1 MKRSK
6 TQAVYRFLP
15 EMWISEKDDSER
27 AVSAKIK
34 NWNYI
39 KMSDIYEDF
48 IEGEIKRQIKLF
60 GDRGG
65 DISAFDLSPDTHSFS
80 IVETACNEGIPDII
94 GEISPLVFY
103 CSSCGA
109 VSDLRN
115 PDAVDKYTWK
125 CKNPDCGKW
134 AVKQLQ
140 MIYACECGY
149 AQPIKIPHVQGVKNF
164 KFRPNETQYKMFY
177 RSGNSE
183 KPAEFVQICP
193 NCNSRLVPDNA
204 NSGRNYKPFT
214 LKVINLVDQRNG
226 QFYKKGIDAQKT
238 IVCRWFDKL
247 STADYEEIL
256 NNIELAFS
264 DAFKSDAQRR
274 NVKQQ
279 VRALIDAGMLP
290 PEMFESA
297 VNNMLQNAPNTKSVE
312 RYVAICDDLF
322 SRKKTENPVG
332 YAEWL
337 SHFSFKLMQY
347 DTLKYAKRIITLE
360 EAIQRQL
367 DMEFIDSPEEV
378 TALNKK
384 MGIANMQVS
393 CDIQIINCTYG
404 YSRRVADPKNSTNKN
419 CRLKLNAYDRTR
431 DGTANLVY
439 GAKLDT
445 EGILFEINAISCLD
459 SAEGAMYEIPEHVKP
474 ILRKSQL
481 FTVIPRIYCEQCGS
495 YEIPYCAECGKPME
509 CDENVRLHCSCGAPF
524 HVQCFEG
531 HRACRVEN
539 WYIPTSRMYTM
550 INQNIHAAF
559 KQDTADLVMCIMGSA
574 LYIAQPCIVRTEGV
588 EVFFN
593 QIDCFSRLPATAKEN
608 TKKYAVY
615 LGEKCDGTCSN
626 AKIGRCIADSS
637 MACLPKAFYTL
648 LPGFRPQ
655 PHKGL
660 EYGDVAAQINVGS
673 CAYEMKGII
682 KKNTMNSGRT
692 SKSVDVLLNTHLL
705 STSKAGEEII
715 RQFVEQGLVDNRVDL
730 IAVIAPQY
738 FDNSFKGTLR
748 FLAKLGGKKVMFIE
762 LDDVARL
769 IEGNSA
775 IDV

>member
-65 DISAFDLSPDTHSFS
+65 DISAFDLSPNTHSFA

-247 STADYEEIL
+247 STADYDEIL

-312 RYVAICDDLF
+312 RYVAMCDDLF
-322 SRKKTENPVG
+322 SRKKAENPVG

-378 TALNKK
+378 AALNKK
-384 MGIANMQVS
+384 MGITNMQVS

-439 GAKLDT
+439 GVKLDT
-445 EGILFEINAISCLD
+445 EGILFEISQRKIVEWLYENNIISEEQLPDLDDDVSVKKWFAQYVHSDVISMFGEIDDSEKITKNVFALLHSMSHAFMNAAGELSGLSSNSLTEIILVETASIFIYAQTSQGIPLGALSGMAESNYAYFLKKAFDEAKNCVFDPICTERDDTACSACLIIPEISCNHFN
-459 SAEGAMYEIPEHVKP
+459 AELG
-474 ILRKSQL
+474 RK
-481 FTVIPRIYCEQCGS
+481 Y
-495 YEIPYCAECGKPME
+495 
-509 CDENVRLHCSCGAPF
+509 
-524 HVQCFEG
+524 
-531 HRACRVEN
+531 
-539 WYIPTSRMYTM
+539 
-550 INQNIHAAF
+550 
-559 KQDTADLVMCIMGSA
+559 
-574 LYIAQPCIVRTEGV
+574 LYS
-588 EVFFN
+588 
-593 QIDCFSRLPATAKEN
+593 ID
-608 TKKYAVY
+608 
-615 LGEKCDGTCSN
+615 G
-626 AKIGRCIADSS
+626 
-637 MACLPKAFYTL
+637 
-648 LPGFRPQ
+648 
-655 PHKGL
+655 
-660 EYGDVAAQINVGS
+660 
-673 CAYEMKGII
+673 
-682 KKNTMNSGRT
+682 
-692 SKSVDVLLNTHLL
+692 
-705 STSKAGEEII
+705 
-715 RQFVEQGLVDNRVDL
+715 VDNPTVG
-730 IAVIAPQY
+730 
-738 FDNSFKGTLR
+738 FWE
-748 FLAKLGGKKVMFIE
+748 M
-762 LDDVARL
+762 
-769 IEGNSA
+769 
-775 IDV
+775 

>member
-15 EMWISEKDDSER
+15 EMWISEKGDSER

-65 DISAFDLSPDTHSFS
+65 DISAFDLSPDTHSFA

-103 CSSCGA
+103 CSSCGT

-140 MIYACECGY
+140 MIYTCECGY
-149 AQPIKIPHVQGVKNF
+149 AQPIKIPYVQGVKNF

-247 STADYEEIL
+247 STDDYEEIL

-312 RYVAICDDLF
+312 RYVAMCDDLF

-445 EGILFEINAISCLD
+445 EGILFEISQRKIVEWLYENNIISEEQLPDLDDDISVKKWFAQYVHSDVISMFGEIDDSEKITKNVFALLHSMSHAFMNSAGELSGLSGNSLTEIILVETASIFIYAQTSQGIPLGALSGMAESNYAYFLKKAFDEAKNCVFDPICTERDDTACSACLIIPEISCNHFN
-459 SAEGAMYEIPEHVKP
+459 AELG
-474 ILRKSQL
+474 RK
-481 FTVIPRIYCEQCGS
+481 Y
-495 YEIPYCAECGKPME
+495 
-509 CDENVRLHCSCGAPF
+509 
-524 HVQCFEG
+524 
-531 HRACRVEN
+531 
-539 WYIPTSRMYTM
+539 
-550 INQNIHAAF
+550 
-559 KQDTADLVMCIMGSA
+559 
-574 LYIAQPCIVRTEGV
+574 LYS
-588 EVFFN
+588 
-593 QIDCFSRLPATAKEN
+593 ID
-608 TKKYAVY
+608 
-615 LGEKCDGTCSN
+615 G
-626 AKIGRCIADSS
+626 
-637 MACLPKAFYTL
+637 
-648 LPGFRPQ
+648 
-655 PHKGL
+655 
-660 EYGDVAAQINVGS
+660 
-673 CAYEMKGII
+673 
-682 KKNTMNSGRT
+682 
-692 SKSVDVLLNTHLL
+692 
-705 STSKAGEEII
+705 
-715 RQFVEQGLVDNRVDL
+715 VDNPTVG
-730 IAVIAPQY
+730 
-738 FDNSFKGTLR
+738 FWE
-748 FLAKLGGKKVMFIE
+748 M
-762 LDDVARL
+762 
-769 IEGNSA
+769 
-775 IDV
+775 

>member
-15 EMWISEKDDSER
+15 EMWISEKGDSER

-65 DISAFDLSPDTHSFS
+65 DISAFDLSPDTHSFA

-103 CSSCGA
+103 CSSCGT

-312 RYVAICDDLF
+312 RYVAMCDDLF

-378 TALNKK
+378 TALSKK

-445 EGILFEINAISCLD
+445 EGILFEISQRKIVEWLYENNIISEEQLPDLDDDISVKKWFAQYVHSDVISMFGEIDDSEKITKNVFALLHSMSHAFMNSAGELSGLSGNSLTEIILVETASIFIYAQTSQGIPLGALSGMAESNYAYFLKKAFDEAKNCVFDPICTERDDTACSACLIIPEISCNHFN
-459 SAEGAMYEIPEHVKP
+459 AELG
-474 ILRKSQL
+474 RKYLYSIDGMDNP
-481 FTVIPRIYCEQCGS
+481 TV
-495 YEIPYCAECGKPME
+495 
-509 CDENVRLHCSCGAPF
+509 
-524 HVQCFEG
+524 
-531 HRACRVEN
+531 
-539 WYIPTSRMYTM
+539 
-550 INQNIHAAF
+550 
-559 KQDTADLVMCIMGSA
+559 
-574 LYIAQPCIVRTEGV
+574 
-588 EVFFN
+588 
-593 QIDCFSRLPATAKEN
+593 
-608 TKKYAVY
+608 
-615 LGEKCDGTCSN
+615 
-626 AKIGRCIADSS
+626 
-637 MACLPKAFYTL
+637 
-648 LPGFRPQ
+648 GFW
-655 PHKGL
+655 
-660 EYGDVAAQINVGS
+660 
-673 CAYEMKGII
+673 EM
-682 KKNTMNSGRT
+682 
-692 SKSVDVLLNTHLL
+692 
-705 STSKAGEEII
+705 
-715 RQFVEQGLVDNRVDL
+715 
-730 IAVIAPQY
+730 
-738 FDNSFKGTLR
+738 
-748 FLAKLGGKKVMFIE
+748 
-762 LDDVARL
+762 
-769 IEGNSA
+769 
-775 IDV
+775 

>member
-65 DISAFDLSPDTHSFS
+65 DISAFDLSPDTHSFA

-247 STADYEEIL
+247 STADYDEIL

-264 DAFKSDAQRR
+264 DAFKSDAQKR

-312 RYVAICDDLF
+312 RYVAMCDDLF
-322 SRKKTENPVG
+322 SRKKAENPVG

-384 MGIANMQVS
+384 MGITNMQVS

-445 EGILFEINAISCLD
+445 EGILFEISQRKIVEWLYENNIISEEQLPDLDDDVSVKKWFAQYVHSDVISMFGEIDDSEKITKNVFALLHSMSHAFMNSAGELSGLSGNSLTEIILVETASIFIYAQTSQGIPLGALSGMAESNYAYFLKKAFDEAKNCVFDPICTERDDTACSACLIIPEISCNHFN
-459 SAEGAMYEIPEHVKP
+459 AELG
-474 ILRKSQL
+474 RK
-481 FTVIPRIYCEQCGS
+481 Y
-495 YEIPYCAECGKPME
+495 
-509 CDENVRLHCSCGAPF
+509 
-524 HVQCFEG
+524 
-531 HRACRVEN
+531 
-539 WYIPTSRMYTM
+539 
-550 INQNIHAAF
+550 
-559 KQDTADLVMCIMGSA
+559 
-574 LYIAQPCIVRTEGV
+574 LYS
-588 EVFFN
+588 
-593 QIDCFSRLPATAKEN
+593 ID
-608 TKKYAVY
+608 
-615 LGEKCDGTCSN
+615 G
-626 AKIGRCIADSS
+626 
-637 MACLPKAFYTL
+637 
-648 LPGFRPQ
+648 
-655 PHKGL
+655 
-660 EYGDVAAQINVGS
+660 
-673 CAYEMKGII
+673 
-682 KKNTMNSGRT
+682 
-692 SKSVDVLLNTHLL
+692 
-705 STSKAGEEII
+705 
-715 RQFVEQGLVDNRVDL
+715 VDNPTVG
-730 IAVIAPQY
+730 
-738 FDNSFKGTLR
+738 FWE
-748 FLAKLGGKKVMFIE
+748 M
-762 LDDVARL
+762 
-769 IEGNSA
+769 
-775 IDV
+775 

>member
-15 EMWISEKDDSER
+15 EMWISEKGDSER

-39 KMSDIYEDF
+39 KMSGIYEDF

-65 DISAFDLSPDTHSFS
+65 DISAFDISPDTHSFT

-103 CSSCGA
+103 CSSCGT
-109 VSDLRN
+109 VTDLRN

-149 AQPIKIPHVQGVKNF
+149 AQPIKVPYVQGVKDF

-183 KPAEFVQICP
+183 KSAEFVQICP

-238 IVCRWFDKL
+238 IVCRWFEKL

-256 NNIELAFS
+256 DNIELAFS
-264 DAFKSDAQRR
+264 DAFKSNAQRR
-274 NVKQQ
+274 NVEQQ

-312 RYVAICDDLF
+312 RYVAMCDDLF
-322 SRKKTENPVG
+322 ARKKAEDPAG
-332 YAEWL
+332 YTEWL

-360 EAIQRQL
+360 EAIKRQL
-367 DMEFIDSPEEV
+367 DMEFIDSPEEI
-378 TALNKK
+378 TALNDKL
-384 MGIANMQVS
+384 GIANMQVS

-445 EGILFEINAISCLD
+445 EGILFEISQRRIIEWLYENKIIGEEQLPDLDDDVSVKKWFAEYVHSDVITMFGEIDDSEKITKNVFALLHSMSHAFMNAAGELSGLSSNSLTEIILVETASIFIYAQTSQGIPLGALSGMAESNYAYFLKKAFDETKNCVFDPICTERDDTACSACLIIPEISCNHFN
-459 SAEGAMYEIPEHVKP
+459 AELG
-474 ILRKSQL
+474 RKYLYSIDG
-481 FTVIPRIYCEQCGS
+481 V
-495 YEIPYCAECGKPME
+495 
-509 CDENVRLHCSCGAPF
+509 
-524 HVQCFEG
+524 
-531 HRACRVEN
+531 
-539 WYIPTSRMYTM
+539 
-550 INQNIHAAF
+550 
-559 KQDTADLVMCIMGSA
+559 DT
-574 LYIAQPCIVRTEGV
+574 
-588 EVFFN
+588 
-593 QIDCFSRLPATAKEN
+593 PA
-608 TKKYAVY
+608 V
-615 LGEKCDGTCSN
+615 
-626 AKIGRCIADSS
+626 
-637 MACLPKAFYTL
+637 
-648 LPGFRPQ
+648 GFW
-655 PHKGL
+655 
-660 EYGDVAAQINVGS
+660 
-673 CAYEMKGII
+673 EM
-682 KKNTMNSGRT
+682 
-692 SKSVDVLLNTHLL
+692 
-705 STSKAGEEII
+705 
-715 RQFVEQGLVDNRVDL
+715 
-730 IAVIAPQY
+730 
-738 FDNSFKGTLR
+738 
-748 FLAKLGGKKVMFIE
+748 
-762 LDDVARL
+762 
-769 IEGNSA
+769 
-775 IDV
+775 

>member
-15 EMWISEKDDSER
+15 EMWISEKGDSER

-65 DISAFDLSPDTHSFS
+65 DISAFDLSPDTHSFA

-103 CSSCGA
+103 CSSCGT

-115 PDAVDKYTWK
+115 SDAVDKYTWK

-297 VNNMLQNAPNTKSVE
+297 VNNMLQNAPNTKNVE
-312 RYVAICDDLF
+312 RYVAMCDDLF

-445 EGILFEINAISCLD
+445 EGILFEISQRKIVEWLYENNIISEEQLPDLDDDISVKKWFAQYVHSDVISMFGEIDDSEKITKNVFALLHSMSHAFMNSAGELSGLSGNSLTEIILVETASIFIYAQTSQGIPLGALSGMAESNYAYFLKKAFDETKNCVFDPICTERDDTACSACLIIPEISCNHFN
-459 SAEGAMYEIPEHVKP
+459 AELG
-474 ILRKSQL
+474 RK
-481 FTVIPRIYCEQCGS
+481 Y
-495 YEIPYCAECGKPME
+495 
-509 CDENVRLHCSCGAPF
+509 
-524 HVQCFEG
+524 
-531 HRACRVEN
+531 
-539 WYIPTSRMYTM
+539 
-550 INQNIHAAF
+550 
-559 KQDTADLVMCIMGSA
+559 
-574 LYIAQPCIVRTEGV
+574 LYS
-588 EVFFN
+588 
-593 QIDCFSRLPATAKEN
+593 ID
-608 TKKYAVY
+608 
-615 LGEKCDGTCSN
+615 G
-626 AKIGRCIADSS
+626 
-637 MACLPKAFYTL
+637 
-648 LPGFRPQ
+648 
-655 PHKGL
+655 
-660 EYGDVAAQINVGS
+660 
-673 CAYEMKGII
+673 
-682 KKNTMNSGRT
+682 
-692 SKSVDVLLNTHLL
+692 
-705 STSKAGEEII
+705 
-715 RQFVEQGLVDNRVDL
+715 VDNPTVG
-730 IAVIAPQY
+730 
-738 FDNSFKGTLR
+738 FWE
-748 FLAKLGGKKVMFIE
+748 M
-762 LDDVARL
+762 
-769 IEGNSA
+769 
-775 IDV
+775 

>member
-1 MKRSK
+1 
-6 TQAVYRFLP
+6 
-15 EMWISEKDDSER
+15 MWISEKGDSER

-65 DISAFDLSPDTHSFS
+65 DISAFDLSPDTHSFA

-103 CSSCGA
+103 CSSCGT

-140 MIYACECGY
+140 MIYTCECGY

-312 RYVAICDDLF
+312 RYVAMCDDLF

-445 EGILFEINAISCLD
+445 EGILFEISQRKIVEWLYENNIISEEQLPDLDDDISVKKWFAQYVHSDVISMFGEIDDSEKITKNVFALLHSMSHAFMNSAGELSGLSGNSLTEIILVETASIFIYAQTSQGIPLGALSGMAESNYAYFLKKAFDEAKNCVFDPICTERDDTACSACLIIPEISCNHFN
-459 SAEGAMYEIPEHVKP
+459 AELG
-474 ILRKSQL
+474 RK
-481 FTVIPRIYCEQCGS
+481 Y
-495 YEIPYCAECGKPME
+495 
-509 CDENVRLHCSCGAPF
+509 
-524 HVQCFEG
+524 
-531 HRACRVEN
+531 
-539 WYIPTSRMYTM
+539 
-550 INQNIHAAF
+550 
-559 KQDTADLVMCIMGSA
+559 
-574 LYIAQPCIVRTEGV
+574 LYS
-588 EVFFN
+588 
-593 QIDCFSRLPATAKEN
+593 ID
-608 TKKYAVY
+608 
-615 LGEKCDGTCSN
+615 G
-626 AKIGRCIADSS
+626 
-637 MACLPKAFYTL
+637 
-648 LPGFRPQ
+648 
-655 PHKGL
+655 
-660 EYGDVAAQINVGS
+660 
-673 CAYEMKGII
+673 
-682 KKNTMNSGRT
+682 
-692 SKSVDVLLNTHLL
+692 
-705 STSKAGEEII
+705 
-715 RQFVEQGLVDNRVDL
+715 VDNPTVG
-730 IAVIAPQY
+730 
-738 FDNSFKGTLR
+738 FWE
-748 FLAKLGGKKVMFIE
+748 M
-762 LDDVARL
+762 
-769 IEGNSA
+769 
-775 IDV
+775 

>member
-15 EMWISEKDDSER
+15 EMWISEKGDSER

-103 CSSCGA
+103 CSSCGT

-140 MIYACECGY
+140 MIYTCECGY

-226 QFYKKGIDAQKT
+226 QFYKKGIDAKKT

-312 RYVAICDDLF
+312 RYVAMCDDLF

-445 EGILFEINAISCLD
+445 EGILFEISQRKIVEWLYENNIISEEQLPDLDDDISVKKWFAQYVHSDVISMFGEIDDSEKITKNVFALLHSMSHAFMNSAGELSGLSGNSLTEIILVETASIFIYAQTSQGIPLGALSGMAESNYAYFLKKAFDETKNCVFDPICTERDDTACSACLIIPEISCNHFN
-459 SAEGAMYEIPEHVKP
+459 AELG
-474 ILRKSQL
+474 RK
-481 FTVIPRIYCEQCGS
+481 Y
-495 YEIPYCAECGKPME
+495 
-509 CDENVRLHCSCGAPF
+509 
-524 HVQCFEG
+524 
-531 HRACRVEN
+531 
-539 WYIPTSRMYTM
+539 
-550 INQNIHAAF
+550 
-559 KQDTADLVMCIMGSA
+559 
-574 LYIAQPCIVRTEGV
+574 LYS
-588 EVFFN
+588 
-593 QIDCFSRLPATAKEN
+593 ID
-608 TKKYAVY
+608 
-615 LGEKCDGTCSN
+615 G
-626 AKIGRCIADSS
+626 
-637 MACLPKAFYTL
+637 
-648 LPGFRPQ
+648 
-655 PHKGL
+655 
-660 EYGDVAAQINVGS
+660 
-673 CAYEMKGII
+673 
-682 KKNTMNSGRT
+682 
-692 SKSVDVLLNTHLL
+692 
-705 STSKAGEEII
+705 
-715 RQFVEQGLVDNRVDL
+715 VDNPTVG
-730 IAVIAPQY
+730 
-738 FDNSFKGTLR
+738 FWE
-748 FLAKLGGKKVMFIE
+748 M
-762 LDDVARL
+762 
-769 IEGNSA
+769 
-775 IDV
+775 

>member
-15 EMWISEKDDSER
+15 EMWISEKGDSER

-65 DISAFDLSPDTHSFS
+65 DISAFDLSPDTHSFA

-103 CSSCGA
+103 CSSCGT

-125 CKNPDCGKW
+125 CKNPDCRKW

-312 RYVAICDDLF
+312 RYVAMCDDLF

-378 TALNKK
+378 TALSKK

-445 EGILFEINAISCLD
+445 EGILFEISQRKIVEWLYENNIISEEQLPDLDDDISVKKWFAQYVHSDVISMFGEIDDSEKITKNVFALLHSMSHAFMNSAGELSGLSGNSLTEIILVETASIFIYAQTSQGIPLGALSGMAESNYAYFLKKAFDEAKNCVFDPICTERDDTACSACLIIPEISCNHFN
-459 SAEGAMYEIPEHVKP
+459 AELG
-474 ILRKSQL
+474 RK
-481 FTVIPRIYCEQCGS
+481 Y
-495 YEIPYCAECGKPME
+495 
-509 CDENVRLHCSCGAPF
+509 
-524 HVQCFEG
+524 
-531 HRACRVEN
+531 
-539 WYIPTSRMYTM
+539 
-550 INQNIHAAF
+550 
-559 KQDTADLVMCIMGSA
+559 
-574 LYIAQPCIVRTEGV
+574 LYS
-588 EVFFN
+588 
-593 QIDCFSRLPATAKEN
+593 ID
-608 TKKYAVY
+608 
-615 LGEKCDGTCSN
+615 G
-626 AKIGRCIADSS
+626 
-637 MACLPKAFYTL
+637 
-648 LPGFRPQ
+648 
-655 PHKGL
+655 
-660 EYGDVAAQINVGS
+660 
-673 CAYEMKGII
+673 
-682 KKNTMNSGRT
+682 
-692 SKSVDVLLNTHLL
+692 
-705 STSKAGEEII
+705 
-715 RQFVEQGLVDNRVDL
+715 VDNPTVG
-730 IAVIAPQY
+730 
-738 FDNSFKGTLR
+738 FWE
-748 FLAKLGGKKVMFIE
+748 M
-762 LDDVARL
+762 
-769 IEGNSA
+769 
-775 IDV
+775 

>member
-65 DISAFDLSPDTHSFS
+65 DISAFDLSPDTHSFA
-80 IVETACNEGIPDII
+80 IVETACNEGIPDVI

-247 STADYEEIL
+247 STADYDEIL

-312 RYVAICDDLF
+312 RYVAMCDDLF
-322 SRKKTENPVG
+322 SRKKAENPVG

-384 MGIANMQVS
+384 MGITNMQVS

-445 EGILFEINAISCLD
+445 EGILFEISQRKIVEWLYENNIISEEQLPDLDDDVSVKKWFAQYVHSDVISMFGEIDDSEKITKNVFALLHSMSHAFMNAAGELSGLSSNSLTEIILVETASIFIYAQTSQGIPLGALSGMAESNYAYFLKKAFDEAKNCVFDPICTERDDTACSACLIIPEISCNHFN
-459 SAEGAMYEIPEHVKP
+459 AELG
-474 ILRKSQL
+474 RK
-481 FTVIPRIYCEQCGS
+481 Y
-495 YEIPYCAECGKPME
+495 
-509 CDENVRLHCSCGAPF
+509 
-524 HVQCFEG
+524 
-531 HRACRVEN
+531 
-539 WYIPTSRMYTM
+539 
-550 INQNIHAAF
+550 
-559 KQDTADLVMCIMGSA
+559 
-574 LYIAQPCIVRTEGV
+574 LYS
-588 EVFFN
+588 
-593 QIDCFSRLPATAKEN
+593 ID
-608 TKKYAVY
+608 
-615 LGEKCDGTCSN
+615 G
-626 AKIGRCIADSS
+626 
-637 MACLPKAFYTL
+637 
-648 LPGFRPQ
+648 
-655 PHKGL
+655 
-660 EYGDVAAQINVGS
+660 
-673 CAYEMKGII
+673 
-682 KKNTMNSGRT
+682 
-692 SKSVDVLLNTHLL
+692 
-705 STSKAGEEII
+705 
-715 RQFVEQGLVDNRVDL
+715 VDNPTVG
-730 IAVIAPQY
+730 
-738 FDNSFKGTLR
+738 FWE
-748 FLAKLGGKKVMFIE
+748 M
-762 LDDVARL
+762 
-769 IEGNSA
+769 
-775 IDV
+775 

>member
-65 DISAFDLSPDTHSFS
+65 DISAFDLSPDTHSFA

-103 CSSCGA
+103 CSSCGT

-140 MIYACECGY
+140 MIYVCECGY

-312 RYVAICDDLF
+312 RYVAMCDDLF

-378 TALNKK
+378 TALSKK

-445 EGILFEINAISCLD
+445 EGILFEISQRKIVEWLYENNIISEEQLPDLDDDISVKKWFAQYVHSDVISMFGEIDDSEKITKNVFALLHSMSHAFMNSAGELSGLSGNSLTEIILVETASIFIYAQTSQGIPLGALSGMAESNYAYFLKKAFDEAKNCVFDPICTERDDTACSACLIIPEISCNHFN
-459 SAEGAMYEIPEHVKP
+459 AELG
-474 ILRKSQL
+474 RK
-481 FTVIPRIYCEQCGS
+481 Y
-495 YEIPYCAECGKPME
+495 
-509 CDENVRLHCSCGAPF
+509 
-524 HVQCFEG
+524 
-531 HRACRVEN
+531 
-539 WYIPTSRMYTM
+539 
-550 INQNIHAAF
+550 
-559 KQDTADLVMCIMGSA
+559 
-574 LYIAQPCIVRTEGV
+574 LYS
-588 EVFFN
+588 
-593 QIDCFSRLPATAKEN
+593 ID
-608 TKKYAVY
+608 
-615 LGEKCDGTCSN
+615 G
-626 AKIGRCIADSS
+626 
-637 MACLPKAFYTL
+637 
-648 LPGFRPQ
+648 
-655 PHKGL
+655 
-660 EYGDVAAQINVGS
+660 
-673 CAYEMKGII
+673 
-682 KKNTMNSGRT
+682 
-692 SKSVDVLLNTHLL
+692 
-705 STSKAGEEII
+705 
-715 RQFVEQGLVDNRVDL
+715 VDNPTVG
-730 IAVIAPQY
+730 
-738 FDNSFKGTLR
+738 FWE
-748 FLAKLGGKKVMFIE
+748 M
-762 LDDVARL
+762 
-769 IEGNSA
+769 
-775 IDV
+775 

>member
-6 TQAVYRFLP
+6 TQAVYSFLP

-34 NWNYI
+34 NRNYI

-264 DAFKSDAQRR
+264 DAFKSDAQKR

-445 EGILFEINAISCLD
+445 EGILFEISQRKIVEWLYENNIISEEQLPDLDDDISVKKWFAQYVHSDVISMFGEIDDSEKITKNVFALLHSMSHAFMNSAGELSGLSGNSLTEIILVETASIFIYAQTSQGIPLGALSGMAESNYAYFLKKAFDEAKKCVFDPICTERDDTACSACLIIPEISCNHFN
-459 SAEGAMYEIPEHVKP
+459 AELG
-474 ILRKSQL
+474 RK
-481 FTVIPRIYCEQCGS
+481 Y
-495 YEIPYCAECGKPME
+495 
-509 CDENVRLHCSCGAPF
+509 
-524 HVQCFEG
+524 
-531 HRACRVEN
+531 
-539 WYIPTSRMYTM
+539 
-550 INQNIHAAF
+550 
-559 KQDTADLVMCIMGSA
+559 
-574 LYIAQPCIVRTEGV
+574 LYS
-588 EVFFN
+588 
-593 QIDCFSRLPATAKEN
+593 ID
-608 TKKYAVY
+608 
-615 LGEKCDGTCSN
+615 G
-626 AKIGRCIADSS
+626 
-637 MACLPKAFYTL
+637 
-648 LPGFRPQ
+648 
-655 PHKGL
+655 
-660 EYGDVAAQINVGS
+660 
-673 CAYEMKGII
+673 
-682 KKNTMNSGRT
+682 
-692 SKSVDVLLNTHLL
+692 
-705 STSKAGEEII
+705 
-715 RQFVEQGLVDNRVDL
+715 VDNPTVG
-730 IAVIAPQY
+730 
-738 FDNSFKGTLR
+738 FWE
-748 FLAKLGGKKVMFIE
+748 M
-762 LDDVARL
+762 
-769 IEGNSA
+769 
-775 IDV
+775 

>member
-15 EMWISEKDDSER
+15 EMWISEKGDSER

-65 DISAFDLSPDTHSFS
+65 DISAFDLSPDTHSFA

-103 CSSCGA
+103 CSSCGT

-183 KPAEFVQICP
+183 KTAEFVQICP

-297 VNNMLQNAPNTKSVE
+297 VNNMLQNAPNTKNVE
-312 RYVAICDDLF
+312 RYVAMCDDLF
-322 SRKKTENPVG
+322 PRKKTENPVG

-445 EGILFEINAISCLD
+445 EGILFEISQRKIVEWLYENNIISEEQLPDLDDDISVKKWFAQYVHSDVISMFGEIDDSEKITKNVFALLHSMSHAFMNSAGELSGLSGNSLTEIILVETASIFIYAQTSQGIPLGALSGMAESNYAYFLKKAFDEAKNCVFDPICTERDDTACSACLIIPEISCNHFN
-459 SAEGAMYEIPEHVKP
+459 AELG
-474 ILRKSQL
+474 RK
-481 FTVIPRIYCEQCGS
+481 Y
-495 YEIPYCAECGKPME
+495 
-509 CDENVRLHCSCGAPF
+509 
-524 HVQCFEG
+524 
-531 HRACRVEN
+531 
-539 WYIPTSRMYTM
+539 
-550 INQNIHAAF
+550 
-559 KQDTADLVMCIMGSA
+559 
-574 LYIAQPCIVRTEGV
+574 LYS
-588 EVFFN
+588 
-593 QIDCFSRLPATAKEN
+593 ID
-608 TKKYAVY
+608 
-615 LGEKCDGTCSN
+615 G
-626 AKIGRCIADSS
+626 
-637 MACLPKAFYTL
+637 
-648 LPGFRPQ
+648 
-655 PHKGL
+655 
-660 EYGDVAAQINVGS
+660 
-673 CAYEMKGII
+673 
-682 KKNTMNSGRT
+682 
-692 SKSVDVLLNTHLL
+692 
-705 STSKAGEEII
+705 
-715 RQFVEQGLVDNRVDL
+715 VDNPTVG
-730 IAVIAPQY
+730 
-738 FDNSFKGTLR
+738 FWE
-748 FLAKLGGKKVMFIE
+748 M
-762 LDDVARL
+762 
-769 IEGNSA
+769 
-775 IDV
+775 

>member
-1 MKRSK
+1 M
-6 TQAVYRFLP
+6 
-15 EMWISEKDDSER
+15 
-27 AVSAKIK
+27 
-34 NWNYI
+34 
-39 KMSDIYEDF
+39 
-48 IEGEIKRQIKLF
+48 F

-445 EGILFEINAISCLD
+445 EGILFEISQRKIVEWLYENNIISEEQLPDLDDDISVKKWFAQYVHSDVISMFGEIDDSEKITKNVFALLHSMSHAFMNSAGELSGLSGNSLTEIILVETASIFIYAQTSQGIPLGALSGMAESNYAYFLKKAFDEAKNCVFDPICTERDDTACSACLIIPEISCNHFN
-459 SAEGAMYEIPEHVKP
+459 AELG
-474 ILRKSQL
+474 RK
-481 FTVIPRIYCEQCGS
+481 Y
-495 YEIPYCAECGKPME
+495 
-509 CDENVRLHCSCGAPF
+509 
-524 HVQCFEG
+524 
-531 HRACRVEN
+531 
-539 WYIPTSRMYTM
+539 
-550 INQNIHAAF
+550 
-559 KQDTADLVMCIMGSA
+559 
-574 LYIAQPCIVRTEGV
+574 LYS
-588 EVFFN
+588 
-593 QIDCFSRLPATAKEN
+593 ID
-608 TKKYAVY
+608 
-615 LGEKCDGTCSN
+615 G
-626 AKIGRCIADSS
+626 
-637 MACLPKAFYTL
+637 
-648 LPGFRPQ
+648 
-655 PHKGL
+655 
-660 EYGDVAAQINVGS
+660 
-673 CAYEMKGII
+673 
-682 KKNTMNSGRT
+682 
-692 SKSVDVLLNTHLL
+692 
-705 STSKAGEEII
+705 
-715 RQFVEQGLVDNRVDL
+715 VDNPTVG
-730 IAVIAPQY
+730 
-738 FDNSFKGTLR
+738 FWE
-748 FLAKLGGKKVMFIE
+748 M
-762 LDDVARL
+762 
-769 IEGNSA
+769 
-775 IDV
+775 

>member
-15 EMWISEKDDSER
+15 EMWISEKGDSER

-65 DISAFDLSPDTHSFS
+65 DISAFDLSPDTHSFA

-103 CSSCGA
+103 CSSCGT

-140 MIYACECGY
+140 MIYTCECGY
-149 AQPIKIPHVQGVKNF
+149 AQPIKIPYVQGVKNF

-247 STADYEEIL
+247 STDDYEEIL

-274 NVKQQ
+274 NAKQQ
-279 VRALIDAGMLP
+279 VRALIDAGILP

-312 RYVAICDDLF
+312 RYVAMCDDLF

-367 DMEFIDSPEEV
+367 NMEFIDSPEEV

-445 EGILFEINAISCLD
+445 EGILFEISQRKIVEWLYENNIISEEQLPDLDDDISVKKWFAQYVHSDVISMFGEIDDSEKITKNVFALLHSMSHAFMNSAGELSGLSGNSLTEIILVETASIFIYAQTSQGIPLGALSGMAESNYAYFLKKAFDEAKNCVFDPICTERDDTACSACLIIPEISCNHFN
-459 SAEGAMYEIPEHVKP
+459 AELG
-474 ILRKSQL
+474 RK
-481 FTVIPRIYCEQCGS
+481 Y
-495 YEIPYCAECGKPME
+495 
-509 CDENVRLHCSCGAPF
+509 
-524 HVQCFEG
+524 
-531 HRACRVEN
+531 
-539 WYIPTSRMYTM
+539 
-550 INQNIHAAF
+550 
-559 KQDTADLVMCIMGSA
+559 
-574 LYIAQPCIVRTEGV
+574 LYS
-588 EVFFN
+588 
-593 QIDCFSRLPATAKEN
+593 ID
-608 TKKYAVY
+608 
-615 LGEKCDGTCSN
+615 G
-626 AKIGRCIADSS
+626 
-637 MACLPKAFYTL
+637 
-648 LPGFRPQ
+648 
-655 PHKGL
+655 
-660 EYGDVAAQINVGS
+660 
-673 CAYEMKGII
+673 
-682 KKNTMNSGRT
+682 
-692 SKSVDVLLNTHLL
+692 
-705 STSKAGEEII
+705 
-715 RQFVEQGLVDNRVDL
+715 VDNPTVG
-730 IAVIAPQY
+730 
-738 FDNSFKGTLR
+738 FWE
-748 FLAKLGGKKVMFIE
+748 M
-762 LDDVARL
+762 
-769 IEGNSA
+769 
-775 IDV
+775 

>member
-65 DISAFDLSPDTHSFS
+65 DISAFDLSPDTHSFA

-103 CSSCGA
+103 CSSCGT

-279 VRALIDAGMLP
+279 VRALIDAGILP

-312 RYVAICDDLF
+312 RYVAMCDDLF

-445 EGILFEINAISCLD
+445 EGILFEISQRKIVEWLYENNIISEEQLPDLDDDISVKKWFAQYVHSDVISMFGEIDDSEKITKNVFALLHSMSHAFMNSAGELSGLSGNSLTEIILVETASIFIYAQTSQGIPLGALSGMAESNYAYFLKKAFDEAKNCVFDPICTERDDTACSACLIIPEISCNHFN
-459 SAEGAMYEIPEHVKP
+459 AELG
-474 ILRKSQL
+474 RK
-481 FTVIPRIYCEQCGS
+481 Y
-495 YEIPYCAECGKPME
+495 
-509 CDENVRLHCSCGAPF
+509 
-524 HVQCFEG
+524 
-531 HRACRVEN
+531 
-539 WYIPTSRMYTM
+539 
-550 INQNIHAAF
+550 
-559 KQDTADLVMCIMGSA
+559 
-574 LYIAQPCIVRTEGV
+574 LYS
-588 EVFFN
+588 
-593 QIDCFSRLPATAKEN
+593 ID
-608 TKKYAVY
+608 
-615 LGEKCDGTCSN
+615 G
-626 AKIGRCIADSS
+626 
-637 MACLPKAFYTL
+637 
-648 LPGFRPQ
+648 
-655 PHKGL
+655 
-660 EYGDVAAQINVGS
+660 
-673 CAYEMKGII
+673 
-682 KKNTMNSGRT
+682 
-692 SKSVDVLLNTHLL
+692 
-705 STSKAGEEII
+705 
-715 RQFVEQGLVDNRVDL
+715 VDNPTVG
-730 IAVIAPQY
+730 
-738 FDNSFKGTLR
+738 FWE
-748 FLAKLGGKKVMFIE
+748 M
-762 LDDVARL
+762 
-769 IEGNSA
+769 
-775 IDV
+775 

>member
-15 EMWISEKDDSER
+15 EMWISEKGDSER

-65 DISAFDLSPDTHSFS
+65 DISAFDLSPDTHSFA

-312 RYVAICDDLF
+312 RYVAMCDDLF

-445 EGILFEINAISCLD
+445 EGILFEISQRKIVEWLYENNIISEEQLPDLDDDISVKKWFAQYVHSDVISMFGEIDDSEKITKNVFALLHSMSHAFMNSAGELSGLSGNSLTEIILVETASIFIYAQTSQGIPLGALSGMAESNYAYFLKKAFDEAKNCVFDPICTERDDTACSACLIIPEISCNHFN
-459 SAEGAMYEIPEHVKP
+459 AELG
-474 ILRKSQL
+474 RK
-481 FTVIPRIYCEQCGS
+481 Y
-495 YEIPYCAECGKPME
+495 
-509 CDENVRLHCSCGAPF
+509 
-524 HVQCFEG
+524 
-531 HRACRVEN
+531 
-539 WYIPTSRMYTM
+539 
-550 INQNIHAAF
+550 
-559 KQDTADLVMCIMGSA
+559 
-574 LYIAQPCIVRTEGV
+574 LYS
-588 EVFFN
+588 
-593 QIDCFSRLPATAKEN
+593 ID
-608 TKKYAVY
+608 
-615 LGEKCDGTCSN
+615 G
-626 AKIGRCIADSS
+626 
-637 MACLPKAFYTL
+637 
-648 LPGFRPQ
+648 
-655 PHKGL
+655 
-660 EYGDVAAQINVGS
+660 
-673 CAYEMKGII
+673 
-682 KKNTMNSGRT
+682 
-692 SKSVDVLLNTHLL
+692 
-705 STSKAGEEII
+705 
-715 RQFVEQGLVDNRVDL
+715 VDNPTVG
-730 IAVIAPQY
+730 
-738 FDNSFKGTLR
+738 FWE
-748 FLAKLGGKKVMFIE
+748 M
-762 LDDVARL
+762 
-769 IEGNSA
+769 
-775 IDV
+775 

>member
-65 DISAFDLSPDTHSFS
+65 DISAFDLSPDTHSFA

-103 CSSCGA
+103 CSSCGT

-140 MIYACECGY
+140 MIYTCECGY

-204 NSGRNYKPFT
+204 NSGQNYKPFT

-312 RYVAICDDLF
+312 RYVAMCDDLF

-445 EGILFEINAISCLD
+445 EGILFEISQRKIVEWLYENNIISEEQLPDLDDDVSVKKWFAQYVHSDVISMFGEIDDSEKITKNVFALLHSMSHAFMNSAGELSGLSGNSLTEIILVETASIFIYAQTSQGIPLGALSGMAESNYAYFLKKAFDEAKNCVFDPICTERDDTACSACLIIPEISCNHFN
-459 SAEGAMYEIPEHVKP
+459 AELG
-474 ILRKSQL
+474 RK
-481 FTVIPRIYCEQCGS
+481 Y
-495 YEIPYCAECGKPME
+495 
-509 CDENVRLHCSCGAPF
+509 
-524 HVQCFEG
+524 
-531 HRACRVEN
+531 
-539 WYIPTSRMYTM
+539 
-550 INQNIHAAF
+550 
-559 KQDTADLVMCIMGSA
+559 
-574 LYIAQPCIVRTEGV
+574 LYS
-588 EVFFN
+588 
-593 QIDCFSRLPATAKEN
+593 ID
-608 TKKYAVY
+608 
-615 LGEKCDGTCSN
+615 G
-626 AKIGRCIADSS
+626 
-637 MACLPKAFYTL
+637 
-648 LPGFRPQ
+648 
-655 PHKGL
+655 
-660 EYGDVAAQINVGS
+660 
-673 CAYEMKGII
+673 
-682 KKNTMNSGRT
+682 
-692 SKSVDVLLNTHLL
+692 
-705 STSKAGEEII
+705 
-715 RQFVEQGLVDNRVDL
+715 VDNPTVG
-730 IAVIAPQY
+730 
-738 FDNSFKGTLR
+738 FWE
-748 FLAKLGGKKVMFIE
+748 M
-762 LDDVARL
+762 
-769 IEGNSA
+769 
-775 IDV
+775 

>member
-15 EMWISEKDDSER
+15 EMWISEKGDSER

-48 IEGEIKRQIKLF
+48 IESEIKRQIKLF

-65 DISAFDLSPDTHSFS
+65 DISAFDLSPDTHSFA

-94 GEISPLVFY
+94 GEVSPLVFY
-103 CSSCGA
+103 CSSCGT
-109 VSDLRN
+109 VSDLRTS
-115 PDAVDKYTWK
+115 DAVDKYTWK

-140 MIYACECGY
+140 MIYTCECGY

-238 IVCRWFDKL
+238 IVCRWFGKL

-274 NVKQQ
+274 NAKQQ
-279 VRALIDAGMLP
+279 VRALIDAGILP

-445 EGILFEINAISCLD
+445 EGILFEISQRKIVEWLYENNIISEEQLPDLDDDISVKKWFAQYVHSDVISMFGEIDDSEKITKNVFALLHSMSHAFMNSAGELSGLSGNSLTEIILVETASIFIYAQTSQGIPLGALSGMAESNYAYFLKKAFDETKNCVFDPICTERDDTACSACLIIPEISCNHFN
-459 SAEGAMYEIPEHVKP
+459 AELG
-474 ILRKSQL
+474 RK
-481 FTVIPRIYCEQCGS
+481 Y
-495 YEIPYCAECGKPME
+495 
-509 CDENVRLHCSCGAPF
+509 
-524 HVQCFEG
+524 
-531 HRACRVEN
+531 
-539 WYIPTSRMYTM
+539 
-550 INQNIHAAF
+550 
-559 KQDTADLVMCIMGSA
+559 
-574 LYIAQPCIVRTEGV
+574 LYS
-588 EVFFN
+588 
-593 QIDCFSRLPATAKEN
+593 ID
-608 TKKYAVY
+608 
-615 LGEKCDGTCSN
+615 G
-626 AKIGRCIADSS
+626 
-637 MACLPKAFYTL
+637 
-648 LPGFRPQ
+648 
-655 PHKGL
+655 
-660 EYGDVAAQINVGS
+660 
-673 CAYEMKGII
+673 
-682 KKNTMNSGRT
+682 
-692 SKSVDVLLNTHLL
+692 
-705 STSKAGEEII
+705 
-715 RQFVEQGLVDNRVDL
+715 VDNPTVG
-730 IAVIAPQY
+730 
-738 FDNSFKGTLR
+738 FWE
-748 FLAKLGGKKVMFIE
+748 M
-762 LDDVARL
+762 
-769 IEGNSA
+769 
-775 IDV
+775 

>member
-1 MKRSK
+1 
-6 TQAVYRFLP
+6 
-15 EMWISEKDDSER
+15 
-27 AVSAKIK
+27 
-34 NWNYI
+34 
-39 KMSDIYEDF
+39 MSDIYEDF

-60 GDRGG
+60 GNRGG
-65 DISAFDLSPDTHSFS
+65 DISAFDLSPDTHSFA

-103 CSSCGA
+103 CSSCGT
-109 VSDLRN
+109 VSNLRN

-264 DAFKSDAQRR
+264 DAFKSDAQRQ

-312 RYVAICDDLF
+312 RYVAMCDDLF

-445 EGILFEINAISCLD
+445 EGILFEISQRKIVEWLYENNIISEEQLPDLDDDISVKKWFAQYVHSDVISMFGEIDDSEKITKNVFALLHSMSHAFMNSAGGLSGLSGNSLTEIILVETASIFIYAQTSQGIPLGALSGMAESNYAYFLKKAFDEAKNCVFDPICTERDDTACSACLIIPEISCNHFN
-459 SAEGAMYEIPEHVKP
+459 AELG
-474 ILRKSQL
+474 RK
-481 FTVIPRIYCEQCGS
+481 Y
-495 YEIPYCAECGKPME
+495 
-509 CDENVRLHCSCGAPF
+509 
-524 HVQCFEG
+524 
-531 HRACRVEN
+531 
-539 WYIPTSRMYTM
+539 
-550 INQNIHAAF
+550 
-559 KQDTADLVMCIMGSA
+559 
-574 LYIAQPCIVRTEGV
+574 LYS
-588 EVFFN
+588 
-593 QIDCFSRLPATAKEN
+593 ID
-608 TKKYAVY
+608 
-615 LGEKCDGTCSN
+615 G
-626 AKIGRCIADSS
+626 
-637 MACLPKAFYTL
+637 
-648 LPGFRPQ
+648 
-655 PHKGL
+655 
-660 EYGDVAAQINVGS
+660 
-673 CAYEMKGII
+673 
-682 KKNTMNSGRT
+682 
-692 SKSVDVLLNTHLL
+692 
-705 STSKAGEEII
+705 
-715 RQFVEQGLVDNRVDL
+715 VDNPTVG
-730 IAVIAPQY
+730 
-738 FDNSFKGTLR
+738 FWE
-748 FLAKLGGKKVMFIE
+748 M
-762 LDDVARL
+762 
-769 IEGNSA
+769 
-775 IDV
+775 

>member
-15 EMWISEKDDSER
+15 EMWISEKGDSER

-65 DISAFDLSPDTHSFS
+65 DISAFDLSPDTHSFA

-103 CSSCGA
+103 CSSCGT

-247 STADYEEIL
+247 STDDYEEIL

-312 RYVAICDDLF
+312 RYVAMCDDLF

-378 TALNKK
+378 IALNKK

-445 EGILFEINAISCLD
+445 EGILFEISQRKIVEWLYENNIISEEQLPDLDDDISVKKWFAQYVHSDVISMFGEIDDSEKITKNVFALLHSMSHAFMNSTGELSGLSGNSLTEIILVETASIFIYAQTSQGIPLGALSGMAESNYAYFLKKAFDEAKNCVFDPICTERDDTACSACLIIPEISCNHFN
-459 SAEGAMYEIPEHVKP
+459 AELG
-474 ILRKSQL
+474 RK
-481 FTVIPRIYCEQCGS
+481 Y
-495 YEIPYCAECGKPME
+495 
-509 CDENVRLHCSCGAPF
+509 
-524 HVQCFEG
+524 
-531 HRACRVEN
+531 
-539 WYIPTSRMYTM
+539 
-550 INQNIHAAF
+550 
-559 KQDTADLVMCIMGSA
+559 
-574 LYIAQPCIVRTEGV
+574 LYS
-588 EVFFN
+588 
-593 QIDCFSRLPATAKEN
+593 ID
-608 TKKYAVY
+608 
-615 LGEKCDGTCSN
+615 G
-626 AKIGRCIADSS
+626 
-637 MACLPKAFYTL
+637 
-648 LPGFRPQ
+648 
-655 PHKGL
+655 
-660 EYGDVAAQINVGS
+660 
-673 CAYEMKGII
+673 
-682 KKNTMNSGRT
+682 
-692 SKSVDVLLNTHLL
+692 
-705 STSKAGEEII
+705 
-715 RQFVEQGLVDNRVDL
+715 VDNPTVG
-730 IAVIAPQY
+730 
-738 FDNSFKGTLR
+738 FWE
-748 FLAKLGGKKVMFIE
+748 M
-762 LDDVARL
+762 
-769 IEGNSA
+769 
-775 IDV
+775 

>member
-15 EMWISEKDDSER
+15 EMWISEKGDSER

-65 DISAFDLSPDTHSFS
+65 DISAFDLSPDTHSFA

-103 CSSCGA
+103 CSSCGT

-183 KPAEFVQICP
+183 KTAEFVQICP

-312 RYVAICDDLF
+312 RYVAMCDDLF

-367 DMEFIDSPEEV
+367 NMEFIDSPEEV

-445 EGILFEINAISCLD
+445 EGILFEISQRKIVEWLYENNIISEEQLPDLDDDISVKKWFAQYVHSDVISMFGEIDDSEKITKNVFALLHSMSHAFMNSAGELSGLSGNSLTEIILVETASIFIYAQTSQGIPLGALSGMAESNYAYFLKKAFDEAKNCVFDPICTERDDTACSACLIIPEISCNHFN
-459 SAEGAMYEIPEHVKP
+459 AELG
-474 ILRKSQL
+474 RK
-481 FTVIPRIYCEQCGS
+481 Y
-495 YEIPYCAECGKPME
+495 
-509 CDENVRLHCSCGAPF
+509 
-524 HVQCFEG
+524 
-531 HRACRVEN
+531 
-539 WYIPTSRMYTM
+539 
-550 INQNIHAAF
+550 
-559 KQDTADLVMCIMGSA
+559 
-574 LYIAQPCIVRTEGV
+574 LYS
-588 EVFFN
+588 
-593 QIDCFSRLPATAKEN
+593 ID
-608 TKKYAVY
+608 
-615 LGEKCDGTCSN
+615 G
-626 AKIGRCIADSS
+626 
-637 MACLPKAFYTL
+637 
-648 LPGFRPQ
+648 
-655 PHKGL
+655 
-660 EYGDVAAQINVGS
+660 
-673 CAYEMKGII
+673 
-682 KKNTMNSGRT
+682 
-692 SKSVDVLLNTHLL
+692 
-705 STSKAGEEII
+705 
-715 RQFVEQGLVDNRVDL
+715 VDNPTVG
-730 IAVIAPQY
+730 
-738 FDNSFKGTLR
+738 FWE
-748 FLAKLGGKKVMFIE
+748 M
-762 LDDVARL
+762 
-769 IEGNSA
+769 
-775 IDV
+775 

>member
-378 TALNKK
+378 TALSKK

-445 EGILFEINAISCLD
+445 EGILFEISQRKIVEWLYKNNIISEEQLPDLDDDISVKKWFAQYVHSDVISMFGEIDDSEKITKNVFALLHSMSHAFMNSAGELSGLSGNSLTEIILVETASIFIYAQTSQGIPLGALSGMAESNYAYFLKKAFDEAKNCVFDPICTERDDTACSACLIIPEISCNHFN
-459 SAEGAMYEIPEHVKP
+459 AELG
-474 ILRKSQL
+474 RK
-481 FTVIPRIYCEQCGS
+481 Y
-495 YEIPYCAECGKPME
+495 
-509 CDENVRLHCSCGAPF
+509 
-524 HVQCFEG
+524 
-531 HRACRVEN
+531 
-539 WYIPTSRMYTM
+539 
-550 INQNIHAAF
+550 
-559 KQDTADLVMCIMGSA
+559 
-574 LYIAQPCIVRTEGV
+574 LYS
-588 EVFFN
+588 
-593 QIDCFSRLPATAKEN
+593 ID
-608 TKKYAVY
+608 
-615 LGEKCDGTCSN
+615 G
-626 AKIGRCIADSS
+626 
-637 MACLPKAFYTL
+637 
-648 LPGFRPQ
+648 
-655 PHKGL
+655 
-660 EYGDVAAQINVGS
+660 
-673 CAYEMKGII
+673 
-682 KKNTMNSGRT
+682 
-692 SKSVDVLLNTHLL
+692 
-705 STSKAGEEII
+705 
-715 RQFVEQGLVDNRVDL
+715 VDNPTVG
-730 IAVIAPQY
+730 
-738 FDNSFKGTLR
+738 FWE
-748 FLAKLGGKKVMFIE
+748 M
-762 LDDVARL
+762 
-769 IEGNSA
+769 
-775 IDV
+775 

>member
-15 EMWISEKDDSER
+15 EMWISEKGDSER

-65 DISAFDLSPDTHSFS
+65 DISAFDLSPDTHSFA

-103 CSSCGA
+103 CSSCGT

-312 RYVAICDDLF
+312 RYVAMCDDLF

-347 DTLKYAKRIITLE
+347 DTLKYAKRIITLK

-378 TALNKK
+378 TALSKK

-445 EGILFEINAISCLD
+445 EGILFEISQRKIVEWLYENNIISEEQLPDLDDDISVKKWFAQYVHSDVISMFGEIDDSEKITKNVFALLHSMSHAFMNSAGELSGLSGNSLTEIILVETASIFIYAQTSQGIPLGALSGMAESNYAYFLKKAFDEAKNCVFDPICTERDDTACSACLIIPEISCNHFN
-459 SAEGAMYEIPEHVKP
+459 AELG
-474 ILRKSQL
+474 RK
-481 FTVIPRIYCEQCGS
+481 Y
-495 YEIPYCAECGKPME
+495 
-509 CDENVRLHCSCGAPF
+509 
-524 HVQCFEG
+524 
-531 HRACRVEN
+531 
-539 WYIPTSRMYTM
+539 
-550 INQNIHAAF
+550 
-559 KQDTADLVMCIMGSA
+559 
-574 LYIAQPCIVRTEGV
+574 LYS
-588 EVFFN
+588 
-593 QIDCFSRLPATAKEN
+593 ID
-608 TKKYAVY
+608 
-615 LGEKCDGTCSN
+615 G
-626 AKIGRCIADSS
+626 
-637 MACLPKAFYTL
+637 
-648 LPGFRPQ
+648 
-655 PHKGL
+655 
-660 EYGDVAAQINVGS
+660 
-673 CAYEMKGII
+673 
-682 KKNTMNSGRT
+682 
-692 SKSVDVLLNTHLL
+692 
-705 STSKAGEEII
+705 
-715 RQFVEQGLVDNRVDL
+715 VDNPTVG
-730 IAVIAPQY
+730 
-738 FDNSFKGTLR
+738 FWE
-748 FLAKLGGKKVMFIE
+748 M
-762 LDDVARL
+762 
-769 IEGNSA
+769 
-775 IDV
+775 

>member
-360 EAIQRQL
+360 EAIQHQL

-393 CDIQIINCTYG
+393 CDIQVINCTYG

-445 EGILFEINAISCLD
+445 EGILFEISQRKIVEWLYENNIISEEQLPDLDDDISVKKWFAQYVHSDVISMFGEIDDSEKITKNVFALLHSMSHAFMNAAGELSGLSSNSLTEIILVETASIFIYAQTSQGIPLGALSGMAESNYAYFLKKAFDETKNCVFDPICTERDDTACSACLIIPEISCNHFN
-459 SAEGAMYEIPEHVKP
+459 AELG
-474 ILRKSQL
+474 RK
-481 FTVIPRIYCEQCGS
+481 Y
-495 YEIPYCAECGKPME
+495 
-509 CDENVRLHCSCGAPF
+509 
-524 HVQCFEG
+524 
-531 HRACRVEN
+531 
-539 WYIPTSRMYTM
+539 
-550 INQNIHAAF
+550 
-559 KQDTADLVMCIMGSA
+559 
-574 LYIAQPCIVRTEGV
+574 LYS
-588 EVFFN
+588 
-593 QIDCFSRLPATAKEN
+593 ID
-608 TKKYAVY
+608 
-615 LGEKCDGTCSN
+615 G
-626 AKIGRCIADSS
+626 
-637 MACLPKAFYTL
+637 
-648 LPGFRPQ
+648 
-655 PHKGL
+655 
-660 EYGDVAAQINVGS
+660 
-673 CAYEMKGII
+673 
-682 KKNTMNSGRT
+682 
-692 SKSVDVLLNTHLL
+692 
-705 STSKAGEEII
+705 
-715 RQFVEQGLVDNRVDL
+715 VDNPTVG
-730 IAVIAPQY
+730 
-738 FDNSFKGTLR
+738 FWE
-748 FLAKLGGKKVMFIE
+748 M
-762 LDDVARL
+762 
-769 IEGNSA
+769 
-775 IDV
+775 

>member
-65 DISAFDLSPDTHSFS
+65 DISAFDLSPDTHSFA

-103 CSSCGA
+103 CSSCGT

-140 MIYACECGY
+140 MIYTCECGY
-149 AQPIKIPHVQGVKNF
+149 AQPIKIPYVQGVKNF

-183 KPAEFVQICP
+183 KTAEFVQICP

-264 DAFKSDAQRR
+264 DAFKSDAQRQ

-312 RYVAICDDLF
+312 RYVAMCDDLF

-445 EGILFEINAISCLD
+445 EGILFEISQRKIVEWLYENNIISEEQLPDLDDDISVKKWFAQYVHSDVISTFGEIDDSEKITKNVFALLHSMSHAFMNSAGELSGLSGNSLTEIILVETASIFIYAQTSQGIPLGALSGMAESNYAYFLKKAFDEAKNCVFDPICTERDDTACSACLIIPEISCNHFN
-459 SAEGAMYEIPEHVKP
+459 AELG
-474 ILRKSQL
+474 RK
-481 FTVIPRIYCEQCGS
+481 Y
-495 YEIPYCAECGKPME
+495 
-509 CDENVRLHCSCGAPF
+509 
-524 HVQCFEG
+524 
-531 HRACRVEN
+531 
-539 WYIPTSRMYTM
+539 
-550 INQNIHAAF
+550 
-559 KQDTADLVMCIMGSA
+559 
-574 LYIAQPCIVRTEGV
+574 LYS
-588 EVFFN
+588 
-593 QIDCFSRLPATAKEN
+593 ID
-608 TKKYAVY
+608 
-615 LGEKCDGTCSN
+615 G
-626 AKIGRCIADSS
+626 
-637 MACLPKAFYTL
+637 
-648 LPGFRPQ
+648 
-655 PHKGL
+655 
-660 EYGDVAAQINVGS
+660 
-673 CAYEMKGII
+673 
-682 KKNTMNSGRT
+682 
-692 SKSVDVLLNTHLL
+692 
-705 STSKAGEEII
+705 
-715 RQFVEQGLVDNRVDL
+715 VDNPTVG
-730 IAVIAPQY
+730 
-738 FDNSFKGTLR
+738 FWE
-748 FLAKLGGKKVMFIE
+748 M
-762 LDDVARL
+762 
-769 IEGNSA
+769 
-775 IDV
+775 

>member
-65 DISAFDLSPDTHSFS
+65 DISAFDLSPDTHSFA

-312 RYVAICDDLF
+312 RYVAMCDDLF

-445 EGILFEINAISCLD
+445 EGILFEISQRKIVEWLYENNIISEEQLPDLDDDISVKKWFAQYVHSDVISMFGEIDDSEKITKNVFALLHSMSHAFMNSAGELSGLSGNSLTEIILIETASIFIYAQTSQGIPLGALSGMAESNYAYFLKKAFDEAKNCVFDPICTERDDTACSACLIIPEISCNHFN
-459 SAEGAMYEIPEHVKP
+459 AELG
-474 ILRKSQL
+474 RK
-481 FTVIPRIYCEQCGS
+481 Y
-495 YEIPYCAECGKPME
+495 
-509 CDENVRLHCSCGAPF
+509 
-524 HVQCFEG
+524 
-531 HRACRVEN
+531 
-539 WYIPTSRMYTM
+539 
-550 INQNIHAAF
+550 
-559 KQDTADLVMCIMGSA
+559 
-574 LYIAQPCIVRTEGV
+574 LYS
-588 EVFFN
+588 
-593 QIDCFSRLPATAKEN
+593 ID
-608 TKKYAVY
+608 
-615 LGEKCDGTCSN
+615 G
-626 AKIGRCIADSS
+626 
-637 MACLPKAFYTL
+637 
-648 LPGFRPQ
+648 
-655 PHKGL
+655 
-660 EYGDVAAQINVGS
+660 
-673 CAYEMKGII
+673 
-682 KKNTMNSGRT
+682 
-692 SKSVDVLLNTHLL
+692 
-705 STSKAGEEII
+705 
-715 RQFVEQGLVDNRVDL
+715 VDNPTVG
-730 IAVIAPQY
+730 
-738 FDNSFKGTLR
+738 FWE
-748 FLAKLGGKKVMFIE
+748 M
-762 LDDVARL
+762 
-769 IEGNSA
+769 
-775 IDV
+775 

>member
-1 MKRSK
+1 MKRSR

-445 EGILFEINAISCLD
+445 EGILFEISQRKIVEWLYENNIISEEQLPDLDDDISVKKWFAQYVHSDVISMFGEIDDSEKITKNVFALLHSMSHAFMNSAGELSGLSGNSLTEIILVETASIFIYAQTSQGIPLGALSGMAESNYAYFLKKAFDEAKNCVFDPICTERDDTACSACLIIPEISCNHFN
-459 SAEGAMYEIPEHVKP
+459 AELG
-474 ILRKSQL
+474 RK
-481 FTVIPRIYCEQCGS
+481 Y
-495 YEIPYCAECGKPME
+495 
-509 CDENVRLHCSCGAPF
+509 
-524 HVQCFEG
+524 
-531 HRACRVEN
+531 
-539 WYIPTSRMYTM
+539 
-550 INQNIHAAF
+550 
-559 KQDTADLVMCIMGSA
+559 
-574 LYIAQPCIVRTEGV
+574 LYS
-588 EVFFN
+588 
-593 QIDCFSRLPATAKEN
+593 ID
-608 TKKYAVY
+608 
-615 LGEKCDGTCSN
+615 G
-626 AKIGRCIADSS
+626 
-637 MACLPKAFYTL
+637 
-648 LPGFRPQ
+648 
-655 PHKGL
+655 
-660 EYGDVAAQINVGS
+660 
-673 CAYEMKGII
+673 
-682 KKNTMNSGRT
+682 
-692 SKSVDVLLNTHLL
+692 
-705 STSKAGEEII
+705 
-715 RQFVEQGLVDNRVDL
+715 VDNPTVG
-730 IAVIAPQY
+730 
-738 FDNSFKGTLR
+738 FWE
-748 FLAKLGGKKVMFIE
+748 M
-762 LDDVARL
+762 
-769 IEGNSA
+769 
-775 IDV
+775 

>member
-15 EMWISEKDDSER
+15 EMWISEKGDSGR

-103 CSSCGA
+103 CSSCGT

-279 VRALIDAGMLP
+279 VRALIDASMLP

-312 RYVAICDDLF
+312 RYVAMCDDLF

-378 TALNKK
+378 TALSKK

-445 EGILFEINAISCLD
+445 EGILFEISQRKIVEWLYENNIISEEQLPDLDDDISVKKWFAQYVHSDVISMFGEIDDSEKITKNVFALLHSMSHAFMNSAGELSGLSGNSLTEIILVETASIFIYAQTSQGIPLGALSGMAESNYAYFLKKAFDEAKNCVFDPICTERDDTACSACLIIPEISCNHFN
-459 SAEGAMYEIPEHVKP
+459 AELG
-474 ILRKSQL
+474 RK
-481 FTVIPRIYCEQCGS
+481 Y
-495 YEIPYCAECGKPME
+495 
-509 CDENVRLHCSCGAPF
+509 
-524 HVQCFEG
+524 
-531 HRACRVEN
+531 
-539 WYIPTSRMYTM
+539 
-550 INQNIHAAF
+550 
-559 KQDTADLVMCIMGSA
+559 
-574 LYIAQPCIVRTEGV
+574 LYS
-588 EVFFN
+588 
-593 QIDCFSRLPATAKEN
+593 ID
-608 TKKYAVY
+608 
-615 LGEKCDGTCSN
+615 G
-626 AKIGRCIADSS
+626 
-637 MACLPKAFYTL
+637 
-648 LPGFRPQ
+648 
-655 PHKGL
+655 
-660 EYGDVAAQINVGS
+660 
-673 CAYEMKGII
+673 
-682 KKNTMNSGRT
+682 
-692 SKSVDVLLNTHLL
+692 
-705 STSKAGEEII
+705 
-715 RQFVEQGLVDNRVDL
+715 VDNPTVG
-730 IAVIAPQY
+730 
-738 FDNSFKGTLR
+738 FWE
-748 FLAKLGGKKVMFIE
+748 M
-762 LDDVARL
+762 
-769 IEGNSA
+769 
-775 IDV
+775 

>member
-65 DISAFDLSPDTHSFS
+65 DISAFDLSPDTHSFA

-103 CSSCGA
+103 CSSCGT

-204 NSGRNYKPFT
+204 NSGRNYKPFM

-247 STADYEEIL
+247 SAADYEEIL

-312 RYVAICDDLF
+312 RYVAMCDDLF

-337 SHFSFKLMQY
+337 SQFSFKLMQY

-445 EGILFEINAISCLD
+445 EGILFEISQRKIVEWLYKNNIISEEQLPDLDDDISVKKWFAQYVHSDVISMFGEIDDSEKITKNVFALLHSMSHAFMNSAGELSGLSGNSLTEIILVETASIFIYAQTSQGIPLGALSGMAESNYAYFLKKAFDEAKNCVFDPICTERDDTACSACLIIPEISCNHFN
-459 SAEGAMYEIPEHVKP
+459 AELG
-474 ILRKSQL
+474 RK
-481 FTVIPRIYCEQCGS
+481 Y
-495 YEIPYCAECGKPME
+495 
-509 CDENVRLHCSCGAPF
+509 
-524 HVQCFEG
+524 
-531 HRACRVEN
+531 
-539 WYIPTSRMYTM
+539 
-550 INQNIHAAF
+550 
-559 KQDTADLVMCIMGSA
+559 
-574 LYIAQPCIVRTEGV
+574 LYS
-588 EVFFN
+588 
-593 QIDCFSRLPATAKEN
+593 ID
-608 TKKYAVY
+608 
-615 LGEKCDGTCSN
+615 G
-626 AKIGRCIADSS
+626 
-637 MACLPKAFYTL
+637 
-648 LPGFRPQ
+648 
-655 PHKGL
+655 
-660 EYGDVAAQINVGS
+660 
-673 CAYEMKGII
+673 
-682 KKNTMNSGRT
+682 
-692 SKSVDVLLNTHLL
+692 
-705 STSKAGEEII
+705 
-715 RQFVEQGLVDNRVDL
+715 VDNPTVG
-730 IAVIAPQY
+730 
-738 FDNSFKGTLR
+738 FWE
-748 FLAKLGGKKVMFIE
+748 M
-762 LDDVARL
+762 
-769 IEGNSA
+769 
-775 IDV
+775 